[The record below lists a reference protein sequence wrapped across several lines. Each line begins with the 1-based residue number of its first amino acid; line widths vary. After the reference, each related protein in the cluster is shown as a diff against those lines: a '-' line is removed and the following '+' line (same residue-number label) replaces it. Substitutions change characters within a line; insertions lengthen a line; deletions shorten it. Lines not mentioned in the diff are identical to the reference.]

1 MSKKKQQN
9 PKFSP
14 TISAFLNMIDQVQSD
29 YAWNSEEITRLD
41 KLTQDYLH
49 ILELDSPDYKERAK
63 IATQLQKCRQDR
75 RTSKDTIEILEP
87 LVSYLDTDN
96 GKKAINLMKE
106 VLGRT
111 RKAETKM
118 EHRVYRFRVLDRDN
132 IV

>member
-1 MSKKKQQN
+1 MSRKKRQN

-14 TISAFLNMIDQVQSD
+14 TISAFLNMVDQVQSD
-29 YAWNSEEITRLD
+29 YTWNSEEIERLD
-41 KLTQDYLH
+41 RLTQDYLH

-118 EHRVYRFRVLDRDN
+118 EHRVYRFRVLDRNN

>member
-111 RKAETKM
+111 RKAEMKM
-118 EHRVYRFRVLDRDN
+118 DNRIYRFRVLDRDN

>member
-1 MSKKKQQN
+1 MPKKKRQN

-14 TISAFLNMIDQVQSD
+14 TISAFLGMVDQVQSD
-29 YAWNSEEITRLD
+29 YTWNSEEIERLD
-41 KLTQDYLH
+41 RLTQDYLH
-49 ILELDSPDYKERAK
+49 ILELDSPDYKERAR
-63 IATQLQKCRQDR
+63 IATKLQQCRQDR
-75 RTSKDTIEILEP
+75 RASKNTVEILEP

-132 IV
+132 IQ

>member
-1 MSKKKQQN
+1 MSRKKRQN

-111 RKAETKM
+111 RKAEMKM
-118 EHRVYRFRVLDRDN
+118 DNRIYRFRVLDRDN
-132 IV
+132 IQ

>member
-118 EHRVYRFRVLDRDN
+118 EHRAYRFRVLDRDN